1 MNLLH
6 VISSMDPRTGGPCE
20 GVRNIASQ
28 IHCDCVKV
36 EVVCLDD
43 PQSDYLS
50 RETLKVHALGRGR
63 GPWCYHPALLP
74 WLNENLP
81 RFDAVI
87 LNGLWQYSG
96 YALFK
101 ASQHPDAPP
110 YFIFPHGMLDPW
122 FQRTPER
129 RLKAVRNWLY
139 WKLIEHR
146 VVRDAAGLFF
156 TCAEE
161 MRLAR
166 ETFRPYQPRREIN
179 VGYGTMPP
187 PDYHTGMATA
197 FLEKRPEIKGQ
208 PYFLFLSRIHP
219 KKGVDLLIRAYA
231 KMLAKKIENRN
242 LKTEMADSLS
252 GLRPPSLQGED
263 GQISTFNFQLSTFPR
278 LVIAGPGLETPY
290 GKRMQKLAAELVQT
304 LKPEKLKVEMD
315 LGATPKSEMQSSRT
329 SGSKSSASADSYGS
343 TTPKCNEGGQVSG
356 LNSQFSSPILFPG
369 MLSGDAKW
377 GAVYG
382 CEALVLSSHQ
392 ENFGIAVVEALACGK
407 PVFISNQ
414 INIWREIEEDKAGLV
429 ENDTLEGTTRLFE
442 RWEHLS
448 SNRKAQMG
456 YMAQMSY
463 QNRFNIS
470 IAARKLI
477 NAIKKSNFQH
487 NRVGVTFR

>member
-1 MNLLH
+1 MKLLH

-28 IHCDCVKV
+28 IHGDNGTI
-36 EVVCLDD
+36 EIVCLDD
-43 PQSDYLS
+43 PKSEYLS
-50 RETLKVHALGRGR
+50 NETLLIHALGRGR
-63 GPWCYHPALLP
+63 GPWSYHPALLP
-74 WLNENLP
+74 WLNKNLP

-101 ASQHPDAPP
+101 ATQQTHVPP

-129 RLKAVRNWLY
+129 RLKAVRNWFY

-156 TCAEE
+156 TCKEE
-161 MRLAR
+161 LRLAR
-166 ETFRPYQPRREIN
+166 ETFRPYHPRREIN
-179 VGYGTMPP
+179 VGYGVTPP
-187 PDYHTGMATA
+187 PDYHAGMTTA
-197 FLEKRPEIKGQ
+197 FLEKCPDIKGQ

-231 KMLAKKIENRN
+231 KMLSSNAETGN
-242 LKTEMADSLS
+242 LKPEIGNS
-252 GLRPPSLQGED
+252 GLKSQV
-263 GQISTFNFQLSTFPR
+263 SAFPL

-290 GKRMQKLAAELVQT
+290 GKQMQKLAAELVQT

-315 LGATPKSEMQSSRT
+315 LGATPKSEMQSSPT
-329 SGSKSSASADSYGS
+329 SGSKSSSADSSGS

-356 LNSQFSSPILFPG
+356 LNSQVSSPILFPG

-407 PVFISNQ
+407 PVLISSQ
-414 INIWREIEEDKAGLV
+414 INIWREIQEDKAGLV

-442 RWEHLS
+442 RWNNLS
-448 SNRKAQMG
+448 SNRKAQMS
-456 YMAQMSY
+456 YMAQISY
-463 QNRFNIS
+463 QNRFHIKL
-470 IAARKLI
+470 AAQKLI
-477 NAIKKSNFQH
+477 TAVEKIASSLQKPPQPATDIQAKFPASDAQSK
-487 NRVGVTFR
+487 